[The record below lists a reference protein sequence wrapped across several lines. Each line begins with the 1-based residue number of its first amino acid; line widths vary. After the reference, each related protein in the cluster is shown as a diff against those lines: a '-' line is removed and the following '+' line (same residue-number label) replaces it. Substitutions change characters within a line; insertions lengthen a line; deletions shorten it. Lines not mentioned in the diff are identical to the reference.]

1 MEEITEEDVAT
12 WHRLPAIPKH
22 DNKQGRPSAEHLA
35 AAKAAKDGRRAFVEG
50 LVARLSGAGGGELS
64 IKAVEAALNASK
76 PAEEAA
82 GGAAAAAAAA
92 AREERLEKVT
102 SPVSSALE
110 LDGARVIL
118 PLPKL

>member
-1 MEEITEEDVAT
+1 MEAITEEDVAT
-12 WHRLPAIPKH
+12 WHRFPAIPKH

-50 LVARLSGAGGGELS
+50 LIARLSGAGGGELS

-82 GGAAAAAAAA
+82 GGAAA
-92 AREERLEKVT
+92 REERLEKVT